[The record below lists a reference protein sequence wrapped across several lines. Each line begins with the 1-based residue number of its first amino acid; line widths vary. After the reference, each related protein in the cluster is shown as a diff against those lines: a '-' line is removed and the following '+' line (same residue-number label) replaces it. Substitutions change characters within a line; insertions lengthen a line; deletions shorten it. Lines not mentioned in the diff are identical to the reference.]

1 MSIQSLRE
9 IMHYVTKARIRV
21 YSFCVFHVRLP
32 VFLMMKFT
40 SLLLL
45 SFTLLSFS
53 SLGKKAAEQ
62 DKFASFRDKMEGV
75 RFSGFFTMTGKDVPP
90 MEETYEIQSVQKFG
104 EEDLWI
110 FTARVKYGKK
120 DVVLPMPLPVKWVGD
135 VPVITMKDLN
145 IPGLGTFSAHVV
157 IDGGKYAGTWSHGKV
172 GGHLYGTIE
181 KMKKEGKE

>member
-1 MSIQSLRE
+1 
-9 IMHYVTKARIRV
+9 
-21 YSFCVFHVRLP
+21 
-32 VFLMMKFT
+32 MMKF
-40 SLLLL
+40 SSVLVLSFVLL
-45 SFTLLSFS
+45 SNSSF
-53 SLGKKAAEQ
+53 GKRETEQ
-62 DKFASFRDKMEGV
+62 TKFASFREKMEGV

-90 MEETYEIQSVQKFG
+90 IKETYEIQRVQKFG

-157 IDGGKYAGTWSHGKV
+157 IDGDKYAGTWAHGKV

>member
-1 MSIQSLRE
+1 
-9 IMHYVTKARIRV
+9 
-21 YSFCVFHVRLP
+21 
-32 VFLMMKFT
+32 MKF
-40 SLLLL
+40 SFAFLLPFLFINL
-45 SFTLLSFS
+45 SAF
-53 SLGKKAAEQ
+53 GQGEDQQA
-62 DKFASFRDKMEGV
+62 KFASFREKMQGV

-120 DVVLPMPLPVKWVGD
+120 DVVLPMPLPVKWVGN
-135 VPVITMKDLN
+135 VPVITMKDLT

-157 IDGGKYAGTWSHGKV
+157 IDGNKYAGTWAHGKV

-181 KMKKEGKE
+181 KMKKEGKK

>member
-1 MSIQSLRE
+1 MKIVFAYSI
-9 IMHYVTKARIRV
+9 A
-21 YSFCVFHVRLP
+21 
-32 VFLMMKFT
+32 FLLFG
-40 SLLLL
+40 
-45 SFTLLSFS
+45 FV
-53 SLGKKAAEQ
+53 SLGEEDGQQA
-62 DKFASFRDKMEGV
+62 KFASFREKMQGV
-75 RFSGFFTMTGKDVPP
+75 RFSGFFTMTGKEVPP

-135 VPVITMKDLN
+135 VPVITMKDLA

-157 IDGGKYAGTWSHGKV
+157 IDGDKYAGTWAHGKV

-181 KMKKEGKE
+181 KMNKKGSE